1 MDDPFD
7 SAWFKWG
14 RAVVHAQALDGEL
27 RRELEK
33 FKTQRPWTTRTE
45 YDAKHHCVRLLVDRA
60 KPFHPRLGLLI
71 GDTANNFRASLDHLA
86 WALVTTRGKRPMLP
100 KEESRIYFPLALT
113 QEAFDS
119 HFVVTNFLTRAD
131 RATLRRYQPYVHGKR
146 QALNHCLPPLPGLN
160 RDDKHRMLRPIAARP
175 QGGGLRVGEPVDCE
189 ITRIPTKAEAII
201 LEPGAEVQRIYVKRT
216 GPNPDVYAEADLTVR
231 PTVDGRIGIQD
242 WINQSTRHI
251 FALLLEFKEPPP
263 DEIRELGIIPPP
275 RPAGYV
281 ASTG

>member
-175 QGGGLRVGEPVDCE
+175 QGGGLRVGESTSP
-189 ITRIPTKAEAII
+189 
-201 LEPGAEVQRIYVKRT
+201 PGTSSRCSWSSRSH
-216 GPNPDVYAEADLTVR
+216 R
-231 PTVDGRIGIQD
+231 PTRSENSGSSRLPGRQVT
-242 WINQSTRHI
+242 SRPRASK
-251 FALLLEFKEPPP
+251 ALPP
-263 DEIRELGIIPPP
+263 
-275 RPAGYV
+275 A
-281 ASTG
+281 TG